1 MTGDPAANLA
11 LIMRETGLSQAQIA
25 QAIQDR
31 GFSINRSTINRW
43 AKPGKVGVL
52 KSDPILLR
60 QALLVCGAALNL
72 PLSLDDLFGRYC
84 DLEHKIKF
92 ARQKSYLVTNV
103 VSRCVGQFA
112 AREMSGHLAGHYK
125 TYMLSL
131 FDPGRLR
138 MSLMRIANDDDVS
151 FTCEI
156 FVLRNNR
163 LAGDQ
168 PTLGDGDAVLRLC
181 GRMLYLNGICHFLLD
196 AETQPTFLV
205 TIAARVPNAPPPVEV
220 LNGLVTVY
228 GSPVDGRIVCA
239 RYLMVRTSE
248 KHFNELHEARTY
260 GELATDHADTKWVVP
275 RLNREFIG
283 PHLHD

>member
-1 MTGDPAANLA
+1 MKGDPAANLA

-31 GFSINRSTINRW
+31 GFGINRSTINRW
-43 AKPGKVGVL
+43 AKPGKVGVM
-52 KSDPILLR
+52 KSDPILLH
-60 QALLVCGAALNL
+60 QALLVCSEALGL
-72 PLSLDDLFGRYC
+72 PLSLDDLYGRFT

-92 ARQKSYLVTNV
+92 ARQKSYLVNNI

-112 AREMSGHLAGHYK
+112 AREMSGHLAGYYK
-125 TYMLSL
+125 TFMMSL

-138 MSLMRIANDDDVS
+138 MSLMRIVNDDDVS

-163 LAGDQ
+163 LAGDS
-168 PTLGDGDAVLRLC
+168 PTLEDDSAVLRLY

-196 AETQPTFLV
+196 ADTQPTFLV

-220 LNGLVTVY
+220 LNGLVNIY
-228 GSPVDGRIVCA
+228 GSPVDGRIVCS

-248 KHFNELHEARTY
+248 QQFKSLLESRTY
-260 GELATDHADTKWVVP
+260 GELPPDHTDATWVVP
-275 RLNREFIG
+275 RLNREFVG